1 MKLSTE
7 RTLTTHVGSLPRDPA
22 LSKILIA
29 SETQQV
35 DHAKLNTLG
44 DHRGIATNKE
54 FLTSRRSAGISGTS
68 CCCSHSLDRRARKS
82 FLHRV
87 LVINRHH
94 VAQPPQIKTKLPDT
108 VCG

>member
-35 DHAKLNTLG
+35 DHAKLNTLASVG
-44 DHRGIATNKE
+44 VDHVVQKQIE
-54 FLTSRRSAGISGTS
+54 SGVDIVS
-68 CCCSHSLDRRARKS
+68 DGEQP
-82 FLHRV
+82 RV
-87 LVINRHH
+87 
-94 VAQPPQIKTKLPDT
+94 KLYDL
-108 VCG
+108 CGSTL